1 VTDVSRA
8 APEAELAAA
17 RERAAALEGRLEE
30 RDRDVAT
37 LEGRLKERDYDLA
50 MLRLKLDQ
58 LLRRLF
64 GRSSEKLAPGQL
76 GLLDGMEGPPPGEVP
91 DDEATHETPPAKRR
105 KGAHGRKPL
114 PKDLPRQRV
123 VHEVPESER
132 KCACCGEAMQ
142 PFGEDVTEE
151 LDVVPAKL
159 FVVEHVRPKYSCRK
173 CQEGVRQA
181 PLPPRPIEKGRP
193 GPGLLAHVL
202 VSKYVDH
209 LPLAR
214 QSRMFLRY
222 GIEIHRS
229 TLCDW
234 VAACVEE
241 LEEIHKEL
249 VRAVLASKVI
259 QADETPIVVLV
270 EHDERRRR
278 QCWLWAYRGKDGETV
293 FVFRETR
300 ARDGPRDFLGDFRG
314 YLQRDGY
321 SGYDGL
327 GPGIVH
333 VGCWAHARRHF
344 FEAKPSAEKE
354 VAEALGLVG
363 RLYAVERDA
372 RDLDA
377 AERAALRR
385 ERAAPVL
392 EAFRARLDAWGRDAL
407 PRSDFGRAVAYAK
420 AQWPTL
426 VRYLED
432 GDLEIDNNALEREI
446 RPIALGRKNWLFAG
460 SCEGGH
466 RAAVLYSILA
476 SCKAAGVEPFEYLRD
491 VLSRTATA
499 TARELTPRAWKA
511 ARDAARAATPQA

>member
-1 VTDVSRA
+1 VTDVARTA
-8 APEAELAAA
+8 LEAELAAA
-17 RERAAALEGRLEE
+17 LDRVAALERELKESLY
-30 RDRDVAT
+30 DRD
-37 LEGRLKERDYDLA
+37 L
-50 MLRLKLDQ
+50 LRLKLDT
-58 LLRRLF
+58 LARKLF

-76 GLLDGMEGPPPGEVP
+76 GLLQGMEGPPPGEVP

-123 VHEVPESER
+123 VHEVPEDQR
-132 KCACCGEAMQ
+132 KCACCGEIMQ

-159 FVVEHVRPKYSCRK
+159 FVREHVRPKYSCRA
-173 CQEGVRQA
+173 CQEGVKQA

-193 GPGLLAHVL
+193 GPGLLAQVL

-214 QSRMFLRY
+214 QSRMFRRF
-222 GIEIHRS
+222 GIEIPRS

-234 VAACVEE
+234 VAVCVEE
-241 LEEIHKEL
+241 VEGIATEIGK
-249 VRAVLASKVI
+249 AVLASKVV
-259 QADETPIVVLV
+259 QADETPITVLV

-278 QCWLWAYRGKDGETV
+278 QCWLWAYRGKDGDTV

-300 ARDGPRDFLGDFRG
+300 ARDGPREFLGDFQG

-321 SGYDGL
+321 VGYDGL

-344 FEAKPSAEKE
+344 LDARPSAEKE
-354 VAEALGLVG
+354 VGEALGLIG

-372 RDLDA
+372 KDLPSP
-377 AERAALRR
+377 ERAALRR
-385 ERAAPVL
+385 ERAIPVL
-392 EAFRARLDAWGRDAL
+392 DAIRGRLDAWHPDAL
-407 PRSDFGRAVAYAK
+407 PRSDFGKAVAYAR

-426 VRYLED
+426 VRYVDD
-432 GDLEIDNNALEREI
+432 GDLEIDNNGIEREI
-446 RPIALGRKNWLFAG
+446 RPVALGRKNWLFAG
-460 SCEGGH
+460 SHEGGH

-511 ARDAARAATPQA
+511 AREAAQAASPLA